1 MSLGKRKVTT
11 LFRFLKGCG
20 FFFLLWAFDHVFG
33 GKKILLM
40 EEAKQ
45 FLVSHLSRPSNSVA
59 SPGLWKNV
67 SVANK
72 CISSEVTTVN
82 PAVSHFRPKM
92 VLNGAASQGT
102 GVPANSFGNCSCENE
117 LLGEDRVWSE
127 HLYTKNSQAQ
137 SCWENCSKNSTRSP
151 LLWQP
156 WQVPALKFPFNSRI
170 LLYFWV
176 EKFNCCVLLSSSR
189 WNINIWFLL
198 LSRHISVPWLD
209 WSFLYWV

>member
-1 MSLGKRKVTT
+1 
-11 LFRFLKGCG
+11 
-20 FFFLLWAFDHVFG
+20 
-33 GKKILLM
+33 M

-59 SPGLWKNV
+59 SPGKNV

-117 LLGEDRVWSE
+117 LLGEDRKILKHNPAERIAAKTALGHPYFDS
-127 HLYTKNSQAQ
+127 LDKSQ
-137 SCWENCSKNSTRSP
+137 
-151 LLWQP
+151 L
-156 WQVPALKFPFNSRI
+156 
-170 LLYFWV
+170 
-176 EKFNCCVLLSSSR
+176 
-189 WNINIWFLL
+189 
-198 LSRHISVPWLD
+198 
-209 WSFLYWV
+209 

>member
-1 MSLGKRKVTT
+1 MW
-11 LFRFLKGCG
+11 

-59 SPGLWKNV
+59 SPGLCMCIMYAFITNHRDLSSSIVNDSLPFVSAGKNV

-102 GVPANSFGNCSCENE
+102 GKSSCFI
-117 LLGEDRVWSE
+117 L
-127 HLYTKNSQAQ
+127 HL
-137 SCWENCSKNSTRSP
+137 C
-151 LLWQP
+151 
-156 WQVPALKFPFNSRI
+156 FP
-170 LLYFWV
+170 
-176 EKFNCCVLLSSSR
+176 
-189 WNINIWFLL
+189 
-198 LSRHISVPWLD
+198 
-209 WSFLYWV
+209 